1 MKWLSKKGSRGIAY
15 FMIMVLVLTSVLTGD
30 VMRVKADDDDS
41 QPTIYTCSLS
51 VSSYDGEHGC
61 IEYLSDEGNWET
73 VGSDGADSVSAKAV
87 RFSAEEGWYVSQVE
101 YNGGTI
107 DNPANQYDFDSSG
120 DKSVSGISFSQ
131 VDQDDEN
138 DSQDD
143 DTDQDQEGDIDQNQD
158 TDQDLGQNPPVYAC
172 TLNVSEY
179 DTEHGYIEYLA
190 NSGEW
195 TAISADG
202 CTATATAVRFGA
214 IEGWRVSQI
223 VYNDNPIDDPET
235 DHFDF
240 SEEGNKKIT
249 GITFEETVPARRN
262 APQNLRNTPPAGYC
276 LLMGEYTTTHG
287 KIQYSDD
294 NGSTWRDIPDTGLA
308 EQTPATHVRAVITTE
323 GYGVSYEVEDS
334 IYTDTDSHALTGDRN
349 VQWIQRVTFSN
360 PNKSLTVSEYDATKG
375 TVKISTDGTTWTSV
389 AAAGGNV
396 TARYVKVVPENGY
409 VLNSY
414 SLNSNTVY
422 SENAQELTAQNNTLS
437 NVSFTANNGGGQYAY
452 VVTDDASGACS
463 ATVTFRDADNALKGT
478 ASVGSGE
485 VIPAGTSKIRISL
498 TDKRYLESVR
508 VIRKAATDSLDN
520 NDGDE
525 IFRREI
531 EEALWNTGTAEFAAC
546 DAYSYK
552 IEIKFSNKKNVM
564 WDYRESARGNDTFV
578 EHCRLYLLDAN
589 GNEVAYHDDVADVD
603 TTDYVAYML
612 TIGEHYKFKLVPDYG
627 YQIAG
632 LNINGYTV
640 APTNDMGV
648 FEFTMT
654 NNNFHFAGV
663 VNPAVDVVNAP
674 QAYSGATIANGGR
687 AVDSGNVQMTIE
699 EKAVDN
705 SAASLVG
712 NDATAV
718 ATLDIDLEKVVS
730 KGNGTYWSAG
740 ISEFTNSVTV
750 SVPVP
755 ADGLSDGQTYT
766 VVRDHNGEKT
776 PLNATYNSTTGML
789 TFESNKFSDYTVVKT
804 AGNPDTTQ
812 AENVSITVS
821 FSGVDF
827 VDPNDPNIT
836 ESATVV
842 IANAMP
848 QLYKL
853 TDSANNSY
861 TTINAGGSFTVRPG
875 DPVFIFVK
883 VNSGYEVTMENTG
896 IGLNGF
902 FTGMWNIEEGQNA
915 PGSGSWNRIETD
927 ANWGGAA
934 SLDLN
939 IRIQKKDDPG
949 NNTNDENLQPGLAT
963 FTASYKSN
971 SKDHV
976 DIQYFVDG
984 SENPIS
990 VPANGVTDEINVTG
1004 FMIIVDDG
1012 YVLADEE
1019 GDLPVVKIIQTSGDG
1034 GHSSPEHDYVPLM
1047 DYVSVWGYF
1056 FDGNLIG
1063 EAPNT
1068 YTCDISNVYVR
1079 EATPADVIGQYKVV
1093 VVTED
1098 GLTLQGNVDAGGMD
1112 AYGNEIPS
1120 TYARINAGQ
1129 AGGETGY
1136 VPLDDAATDLF
1147 ISLNHDTDRNYFEKA
1162 VLIGRD
1168 ANGTQ
1173 VSSQTYDFAS
1183 LKNERRVK
1191 RPINT
1196 AYSYVLTVTLSN
1208 KKRIYWTNEDVA
1220 HCTLHLLQAEGNT
1233 APNANAT
1240 RAGSDFRGV
1249 IGETYY
1255 FLMIPNYGYQ
1265 VNSLNVNGNDIIPVS
1280 GDANMG
1286 IFKFVMGNG
1295 DFRIQPSL
1303 KTSVDKISNTSTQVE
1318 TVRITNGA
1326 AAGVGGNL
1334 SMSVSD
1340 VATDNSAANA
1350 VILEGD
1356 GEVTAVATVNIDL
1369 KQVVEQGDGNNWNKE
1384 LRELNGAIT
1393 VGLAVDASGLAPG
1406 ETYSVVR
1413 QHGADKT
1420 ELNATYNATTGM
1432 LTFPSAA
1439 FSAYTIV
1446 KKPGTPVTDPAPAAK
1461 QETSDSSSDDDDND
1475 DNDDDN
1481 SGGTVH
1487 TVASTLGSIV
1497 DKTAGGGLVSKTVIK
1512 DWDDLSE
1519 VLSGSDTNTPT
1530 NKNKKK
1536 KLTDSQKAEGELV
1549 QVVLNKKNAVV
1560 PQSVFKA
1567 LYEGDKSGLHIFVA
1581 NGTALTFINNSKVKN
1596 QKDTDL
1602 ACTVTSTS
1610 GSKIIAFNKYAK
1622 LKATTLL
1629 HTTVPAGVKTVT
1641 VYKYDAKGNR
1651 SYFRKLRPTA
1661 EGRVCFEVKE
1671 LTKYELVYNY

>member
-15 FMIMVLVLTSVLTGD
+15 FMIMVLVVTSVITGD

-41 QPTIYTCSLS
+41 QTTSYTCNLS

-61 IEYLSDEGNWET
+61 IEYLSDEGIWET
-73 VGSDGADSVSAKAV
+73 ASSGGVDSVSAKAV
-87 RFSAEEGWYVSQVE
+87 RFSAEDGWYVSQVE
-101 YNGGTI
+101 YNGTTI
-107 DNPANQYDFDSSG
+107 ENPANQYEFDSSG

-138 DSQDD
+138 DSQDND
-143 DTDQDQEGDIDQNQD
+143 TDQNQAGDTDQDQD
-158 TDQDLGQNPPVYAC
+158 TDQDLEQNPPVYAC

-179 DTEHGYIEYLA
+179 DTAYGYIEYKD
-190 NSGEW
+190 NSDVW
-195 TAISADG
+195 TAVPEDG
-202 CTATATAVRFGA
+202 CSVTATAVRFGA
-214 IEGWRVSQI
+214 IDGWHVSQI
-223 VYNDNPIDDPET
+223 VYNDNTIDDPET

-240 SEEGNKKIT
+240 SEVGDKIIT

-276 LLMGEYTTTHG
+276 LLMGEYSTDHG

-294 NGSTWRDIPDTGLA
+294 NGSTWEDIPYTGLA

-437 NVSFTANNGGGQYAY
+437 NVSFTANAGGGECLLTFAK
-452 VVTDDASGACS
+452 DDDVPQTCT
-463 ATVTFRDADNALKGT
+463 ATVTFLGADNAEKGT
-478 ASVGSGE
+478 ATADVTGD
-485 VIPAGTSKIRISL
+485 IPAGTTKIRISVSEI
-498 TDKRYLESVR
+498 RYLESVR
-508 VIRKAATDSLDN
+508 VIRKAAGAYLGDN
-520 NDGDE
+520 NGDE
-525 IFRREI
+525 IFRQEI
-531 EEALWNTGTAEFAAC
+531 EEALWRTGVAEFAASN
-546 DAYSYK
+546 AYSYK
-552 IEIKFSNKKNVM
+552 IALTFSNKKNVM
-564 WDYRESARGNDTFV
+564 WDYRESARGSDTFV

-632 LNINGYTV
+632 LTINDYTV
-640 APTNDMGV
+640 APTDDTGV

-663 VNPAVDVVNAP
+663 VTPAVDIVEAP
-674 QAYSGATIANGGR
+674 QAYSGATLANGSR
-687 AVDSGNVQMTIE
+687 AADSGNVKMTIA
-699 EKAVDN
+699 EKTLDN
-705 SAASLVG
+705 SAAAVAGEGAS
-712 NDATAV
+712 AV
-718 ATLDIDLEKVVS
+718 ATLDIDLNKVVS
-730 KGNGTYWSAG
+730 KGDGTYWSDG
-740 ISEFTNSVTV
+740 ITEFTNNVTV

-755 ADGLSDGQTYT
+755 ANGLSDGETYT
-766 VVRDHNGEKT
+766 VVRDHNNVKT
-776 PLNATYNSTTGML
+776 KLDATYNSTTGML

-804 AGNPDTTQ
+804 AGTPETTPAQ
-812 AENVSITVS
+812 NVSIAVS

-827 VDPNDPNIT
+827 VDPNDANIT
-836 ESATVV
+836 ESAQEV
-842 IANAMP
+842 ITNAVP
-848 QLYKL
+848 QLYLL
-853 TDSANNSY
+853 TDSATNAY
-861 TTINAGGSFTVRPG
+861 TTINPGGSFTVTPG

-883 VNSGYEVTMENTG
+883 VNSGYEVTMNETG
-896 IGLNGF
+896 MGLYGF
-902 FTGMWNIEEGQNA
+902 FTGQWNIEEGQSA

-927 ANWGGAA
+927 GEWAGAA
-934 SLDLN
+934 SLSLD
-939 IRIQKKDDPG
+939 IKIQKKDDPG
-949 NNTNDENLQPGLAT
+949 NNTNFDNLQPGLAT
-963 FTASYKSN
+963 FSAHYKDDTKS
-971 SKDHV
+971 HV
-976 DIQYFVDG
+976 DILYFVDG
-984 SENPIS
+984 SDDPLS
-990 VPANGVTDEINVTG
+990 VTAAGKINATNVTG
-1004 FMIIVDDG
+1004 FKIIVEDG
-1012 YVLADEE
+1012 YVLTDESAA
-1019 GDLPVVKIIQTSGDG
+1019 KIIQTSGTGD
-1034 GHSSPEHDYVPLM
+1034 HSSENHDYVPLM
-1047 DYVSVWGYF
+1047 DYVSEWGF
-1056 FDGNLIG
+1056 FFEGNEIG
-1063 EAPNT
+1063 ETPNT
-1068 YTCDISNVYVR
+1068 YTCDISNVSVR
-1079 EATPADVIGQYKVV
+1079 EATPADYVGQYKLI

-1098 GLTLQGNVDAGGMD
+1098 GLTLNGNVDTGALD
-1112 AYGNEIPS
+1112 ASGHEIDS
-1120 TYARINAGQ
+1120 TYGRVSAGQ

-1136 VPLDDAATDLF
+1136 IPLSDDSTQLF
-1147 ISLNHDTDRNYFEKA
+1147 VTLNNDTDRNFFENA
-1162 VLIGRD
+1162 VLIGKD

-1173 VSSQTYDFAS
+1173 VSSQTFDYATMRD
-1183 LKNERRVK
+1183 ERFVK
-1191 RPINT
+1191 RAINP

-1208 KKRIYWTNEDVA
+1208 KKRIYWTNADVA
-1220 HCTLHLLQAEGNT
+1220 NCTLHLLQAEGNT
-1233 APNANAT
+1233 APNPNSV
-1240 RAGSDFRGV
+1240 RAGTDFRGV

-1303 KTSVDKISNTSTQVE
+1303 KTSIDKISNTSNQVE
-1318 TVRITNGA
+1318 TVSIANGA

-1340 VATDNSAANA
+1340 VATDETAVNA
-1350 VILEGD
+1350 VRVQGD

-1369 KQVVEQGDGNNWNKE
+1369 KQVVEQGNGSDWNKE
-1384 LRELNGAIT
+1384 LRNLNGAIT

-1413 QHGADKT
+1413 QHGDDKT

-1446 KKPGTPVTDPAPAAK
+1446 KKPGTPATDSAPAAK
-1461 QETSDSSSDDDDND
+1461 EETKQESSESSSGND
-1475 DNDDDN
+1475 DNDDSN
-1481 SGGTVH
+1481 SGSTAK

-1497 DKTAGGGLVSKTVIK
+1497 DKTATGGLASKTVIK
-1512 DWDDLSE
+1512 DWNDLNN
-1519 VLSGSDTNTPT
+1519 VLLKDNA
-1530 NKNKKK
+1530 NNAAVKNNKKVLADK
-1536 KLTDSQKAEGELV
+1536 QKAKGELV
-1549 QVVLNKKNAVV
+1549 QVVLNKKDATI
-1560 PQSVFKA
+1560 PDSTFDS
-1567 LYEGDKSGLHIFVA
+1567 LYKSDKSGLHVFVA
-1581 NGTALTFINNSKVKN
+1581 NGTALTFINNRQLKN
-1596 QKDTDL
+1596 QKALDL
-1602 ACTVTSTS
+1602 TCNVTSAN
-1610 GSKIIAFNKYAK
+1610 GSKIISFKTYAK
-1622 LKATTLL
+1622 LKAKTML

-1651 SYFRKLRPTA
+1651 KYFGKLKPTA
-1661 EGRVCFEVKE
+1661 EGRVCFGVTE